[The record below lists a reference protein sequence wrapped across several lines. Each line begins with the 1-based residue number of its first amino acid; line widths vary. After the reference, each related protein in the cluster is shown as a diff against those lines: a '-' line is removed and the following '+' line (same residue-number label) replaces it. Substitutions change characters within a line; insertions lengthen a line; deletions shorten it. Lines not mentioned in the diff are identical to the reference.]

1 MEENKIPIENIYYML
16 CYAWGYWKESELINV
31 ENISHKNLPN
41 LLGKVLANSMQ
52 YLIKKGVDREY
63 IENTEKISSLK
74 GKILFNESIKTQT
87 WNEGKLYCN
96 YDELTYDILQNQ
108 IIKYTINRLITSKL
122 LDEKVKTDL
131 MRIYHYFGEISN
143 IELVD
148 NNFKKVKIHRNNSHY
163 GFLMN
168 ICFLIYKNLI
178 PTKNKGESQFK
189 DFIRDEKEMAYIF
202 ENFVRNFYK
211 VKQGKFSVRRENIK
225 WNIEVYE
232 GNVLYLPKMETDITL
247 ENNNEKIIIDTK
259 YYKEALKEN
268 YSRKFITSN
277 LYQIFSYLGNI
288 SLEENKK
295 MSGILVYPE
304 VEESIDFSGRYNEN
318 FDIKVK
324 TLNLNQSWEKIE
336 KRLLELIE
344 T

>member
-1 MEENKIPIENIYYML
+1 
-16 CYAWGYWKESELINV
+16 
-31 ENISHKNLPN
+31 
-41 LLGKVLANSMQ
+41 
-52 YLIKKGVDREY
+52 
-63 IENTEKISSLK
+63 
-74 GKILFNESIKTQT
+74 
-87 WNEGKLYCN
+87 
-96 YDELTYDILQNQ
+96 
-108 IIKYTINRLITSKL
+108 
-122 LDEKVKTDL
+122 
-131 MRIYHYFGEISN
+131 
-143 IELVD
+143 
-148 NNFKKVKIHRNNSHY
+148 
-163 GFLMN
+163 MN

-178 PTKNKGESQFK
+178 LTKNKGESQFK

-211 VKQGKFSVRRENIK
+211 VKQDKFSVRRENIK

-295 MSGILVYPE
+295 MTGILIYPE

-336 KRLLELIE
+336 KRLLKIVF
-344 T
+344 

>member
-1 MEENKIPIENIYYML
+1 ME
-16 CYAWGYWKESELINV
+16 S
-31 ENISHKNLPN
+31 
-41 LLGKVLANSMQ
+41 
-52 YLIKKGVDREY
+52 D
-63 IENTEKISSLK
+63 
-74 GKILFNESIKTQT
+74 
-87 WNEGKLYCN
+87 
-96 YDELTYDILQNQ
+96 
-108 IIKYTINRLITSKL
+108 
-122 LDEKVKTDL
+122 
-131 MRIYHYFGEISN
+131 
-143 IELVD
+143 
-148 NNFKKVKIHRNNSHY
+148 FKKVKIHRNNYHY

-178 PTKNKGESQFK
+178 LTKNKGESQFK

-211 VKQGKFSVRRENIK
+211 VKQDKFSVRRENIK

-295 MSGILVYPE
+295 MTGILIYPE

-336 KRLLELIE
+336 KRLLKIVF
-344 T
+344 